1 MFAHLFILLQ
11 VLGIIAF
18 AMGVW
23 FNFHQ
28 RQAKSP
34 AVERVRAFFHEAQKR
49 SGESEVMNAAIV
61 VAAIISV
68 AQTDYRIFAAMMG
81 VSVVIGTFLI
91 IADRAEKAKNNLK
104 AKFAFAA

>member
-1 MFAHLFILLQ
+1 MLATTFVILQ
-11 VLGIIAF
+11 ILGIISF
-18 AMGVW
+18 AMGIW

-34 AVERVRAFFHEAQKR
+34 SVERVRAFFHEAQKR

-68 AQTDYRIFAAMMG
+68 TQYDYRIFAAMMG
-81 VSVVIGTFLI
+81 CAVVIGTTLI
-91 IADRAEKAKNNLK
+91 IMDRAEKAKNNIA
-104 AKFAFAA
+104 AKFA